1 MFSNDYDDKFGATYN
16 SSVYTKAQVT
26 NKWTY
31 TYTLLYALSKN
42 GMKYATDKSGKCS
55 LINKTSI
62 GCKSSI
68 ECKPTDINGSL
79 VVTFKQLC
87 LVIKVAENEAKDG
100 AYPTGIFVADTS
112 GKTLATLCKYT
123 TTNVG
128 NSLKMVD
135 DTALYGSAFAG
146 IMGWKNDEDTDED
159 RFRVQTATFKDAK
172 TSFDCVSV
180 HLWAFETYLGAITFF
195 KAKDYFS
202 STYKYGFTMVKFDG
216 TRVSKFADGSS
227 CTLKEV
233 FNDGGIFHTKIAKL
247 MTFCGSSFTGVVGGV
262 NGVYRITDGSSIMSA
277 LPETKITI
285 GGMKFHA
292 ISPGLFARTS

>member
-16 SSVYTKAQVT
+16 SSVYTKAQTT

-68 ECKPTDINGSL
+68 DCKATSNSGSL
-79 VVTFKQLC
+79 IVTFKQLC
-87 LVIKVAENEAKDG
+87 LVIRVSENENKDG
-100 AYPTGIFVADTS
+100 AYPTGIFVTNTA

-123 TTNVG
+123 TDDVG
-128 NSLKMVD
+128 NSLKMEEG
-135 DTALYGSAFAG
+135 TALYGSKFTN
-146 IMGWKNDEDTDED
+146 MTGWKNDEDIDED
-159 RFRVQTATFKDAK
+159 RFRVQTATFKDNK

-180 HLWAFETYLGAITFF
+180 HLWAFDTYLGAITFF

-202 STYKYGFTMVKFDG
+202 STYKYGFTMTKFDG
-216 TRVSKFADGSS
+216 TRVSKFADGTT
-227 CTLKEV
+227 CTLKPV

-247 MTFCGSSFTGVVGGV
+247 MTFCGKSFTGVVGGV
-262 NGVYRITDGSSIMSA
+262 NGVYQITDGESTMSA
-277 LPETKITI
+277 LPETKATI